1 MMVGDDH
8 VDADLR
14 GMRGLLNGGNAA
26 VDRYDKAHALRLE
39 RIERGAV
46 EPVALLV
53 AVGDIG
59 HAPESLSAQIVRDKA
74 GGGDAVHIIVAV
86 DRNGL
91 PVPYRAQDALT
102 RLVHVQHQHGVAQ
115 QLLPAGDE
123 RVCLGGSPDPPQH
136 QHHRQQRREAR
147 G

>member
-1 MMVGDDH
+1 MVVGDDH

-14 GMRGLLNGGNAA
+14 GVRSLLDGGDAA
-26 VDRYDKAHALRLE
+26 VDRYDKAYALRLE
-39 RIERGAV
+39 RVERGAV

-53 AVGDIG
+53 PVGDIG
-59 HAPESLSAQIVRDKA
+59 HTLDPLAAQIVRDKA

-86 DRNGL
+86 DCDGL
-91 PVPYRAQDALT
+91 PVPYRAQDALV

-115 QLLPAGDE
+115 QLLPAGDK
-123 RVCLGGSPDPPQH
+123 RLCFGGGFDPPQR

-147 G
+147 

>member
-8 VDADLR
+8 VDTDLR
-14 GMRGLLNGGNAA
+14 GVCGLLDGGNAA
-26 VDRYDKAHALRLE
+26 VDRYDKAHVLRLE

-53 AVGDIG
+53 PVWDIG
-59 HAPESLSAQIVRDKA
+59 HAPEPLTAQIVRDKA
-74 GGGDAVHIIVAV
+74 GGGYSVHVIVAV

-123 RVCLGGSPDPPQH
+123 RLRFGGSPDPPQR
-136 QHHRQQRREAR
+136 QHRRQQRREAR